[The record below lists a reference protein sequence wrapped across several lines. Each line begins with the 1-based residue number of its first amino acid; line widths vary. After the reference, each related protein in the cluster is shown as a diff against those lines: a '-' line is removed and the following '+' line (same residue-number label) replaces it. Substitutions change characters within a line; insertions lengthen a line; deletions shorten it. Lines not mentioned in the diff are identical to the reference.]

1 MAMMFVSGLDS
12 VLTDLKNTAENIP
25 QLRDEILEAQ
35 ADIVEPAVRGSIA
48 NEHLVR
54 SGRLYGS
61 VSREKTKWKGNPA
74 IRIGLRGEHHRY
86 LPSPGKDGIV
96 TNRYVAYVG
105 EYGIP
110 SRGIRAR
117 HFMLKAV
124 KASEEKAHRAAVSV
138 HDQYMKKYNL

>member
-54 SGRLYGS
+54 SGRLYGG
-61 VSREKTKWKGNPA
+61 VLY
-74 IRIGLRGEHHRY
+74 LRG
-86 LPSPGKDGIV
+86 LPYE
-96 TNRYVAYVG
+96 R
-105 EYGIP
+105 
-110 SRGIRAR
+110 
-117 HFMLKAV
+117 
-124 KASEEKAHRAAVSV
+124 
-138 HDQYMKKYNL
+138 